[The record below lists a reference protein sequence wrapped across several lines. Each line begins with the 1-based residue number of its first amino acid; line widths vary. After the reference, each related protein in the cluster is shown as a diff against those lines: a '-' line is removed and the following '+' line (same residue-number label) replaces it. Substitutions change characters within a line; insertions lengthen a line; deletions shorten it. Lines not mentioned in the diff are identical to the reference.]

1 MTKDIIGYEGI
12 YTINTNGVVI
22 KLEQSEGNYKG
33 KSYLKEHVLKQE
45 IVKRKHTSYA
55 RVTLCKDGTV
65 TRFSVHRLVAMH
77 FIPNPE
83 SKPQVNHLDNNGL
96 NNSVN
101 NLEWCTNS
109 ENMKHAS
116 IQDRL
121 PGKLNL
127 EIKAKERSDATDT
140 KVKSL
145 LGQSFIN
152 IYSVQSGSRL
162 RKYVQYYCKSCNQV
176 ADARIDNP
184 RISKCTC
191 VRCM

>member
-1 MTKDIIGYEGI
+1 
-12 YTINTNGVVI
+12 
-22 KLEQSEGNYKG
+22 
-33 KSYLKEHVLKQE
+33 
-45 IVKRKHTSYA
+45 
-55 RVTLCKDGTV
+55 
-65 TRFSVHRLVAMH
+65 MH
-77 FIPNPE
+77 FIPNLE
-83 SKPQVNHLDNNGL
+83 NKPQVNHLDNNGL

-121 PGKLNL
+121 PSKVNL
-127 EIKAKERSDATDT
+127 EIKAKERSDATVA
-140 KVKSL
+140 KLKLL

-152 IYSVQSGSRL
+152 IYSVQSSSRL

-184 RISKCTC
+184 RVSQGTC
-191 VRCM
+191 VKCM